1 MLSARL
7 RQVSGNGEGEEAH
20 RCSAGR
26 SRAWAGV
33 KATPQGAGAQAG
45 PGSLPGCGACPGV
58 DLHGGAVV
66 PEEATRWGGPASRL
80 HGWMFG
86 ISCGASPPTGAR
98 RARNSAGA
106 GIPGNPDRSAL
117 GPCAERRPL
126 ARGRRT
132 EAGSGENREEGRW
145 SPGTA
150 RHVRA
155 AGAAPPG
162 AGAERRARGPG
173 SYLPGSRG

>member
-98 RARNSAGA
+98 RARSSAGA
-106 GIPGNPDRSAL
+106 GIPGNPDR
-117 GPCAERRPL
+117 
-126 ARGRRT
+126 RGSR
-132 EAGSGENREEGRW
+132 AEGRD
-145 SPGTA
+145 SA
-150 RHVRA
+150 DRE
-155 AGAAPPG
+155 
-162 AGAERRARGPG
+162 AEIGP
-173 SYLPGSRG
+173 LT